1 MHTSAIRMHIFGSCS
16 LSPSAYKQRCVTGW
30 DNEWHTS
37 ASNHSALVSVA
48 IRPSLPRRLSHS
60 SHTGHNGNDCKLL
73 SSSEFREEGAALA
86 EEEEITVG
94 VNVMPVDGFD
104 MSSVCTLPWTLMSR
118 LQLESLMRSSAL
130 ASRQLEMLTR
140 MVRWAGHWRGRR

>member
-1 MHTSAIRMHIFGSCS
+1 M
-16 LSPSAYKQRCVTGW
+16 
-30 DNEWHTS
+30 
-37 ASNHSALVSVA
+37 SVA

-104 MSSVCTLPWTLMSR
+104 I
-118 LQLESLMRSSAL
+118 
-130 ASRQLEMLTR
+130 
-140 MVRWAGHWRGRR
+140 